1 MISSQNVLRHEL
13 IGLDVLV
20 TCASNPGH
28 VGVSGRIIDETRN
41 TLVILTERGEKRIP
55 KRFSVFR
62 LRLPDGTTID
72 LDGSSLEMQPD
83 RRITMRIKK

>member
-1 MISSQNVLRHEL
+1 MISPQNVLRHEL

-20 TCASNPGH
+20 ARASNPGH

-41 TLVILTERGEKRIP
+41 TLVIQTGLGEKRIP

-62 LRLPDGTTID
+62 LRLPDGTTVD
-72 LDGSSLEMQPD
+72 VDGSSLETQPE
-83 RRITMRIKK
+83 RRINMRIK